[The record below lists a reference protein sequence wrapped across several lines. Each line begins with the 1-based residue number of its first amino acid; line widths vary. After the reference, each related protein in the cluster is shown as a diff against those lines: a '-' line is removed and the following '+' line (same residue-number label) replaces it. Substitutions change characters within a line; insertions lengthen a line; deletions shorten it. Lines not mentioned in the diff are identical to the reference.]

1 MSLWGIHAN
10 KTASGTVAITSS
22 GDVTG
27 TGTAFTTQAK
37 VGDYIT
43 VGQVDYLIRS
53 IASDTSATVINGTVN
68 GIDYGTSGAVTA
80 VGSTTAYTLSEK
92 PKFVTTA
99 EGSTSTGKTG
109 DSTKVYG
116 ATAGSITLAGV
127 VLTATTGQIT
137 FTLDGELQ
145 FDLGQTVT
153 ISGTNTGTGTITGYT
168 NPTTYYIIATN
179 GTTNATLSAT
189 PGGSAITTTAGTP
202 VGLTFVAK
210 TSSAA
215 HTGIAHTGWVRTV
228 VGSGGRSGRYQYE
241 TLVANKNVNQ

>member
-10 KTASGTVAITSS
+10 KTAGGTVAITSS

-80 VGSTTAYTLSEK
+80 VSSTTAYTLSEK
-92 PKFVTTA
+92 PKYVTTA
-99 EGSTSTGKTG
+99 EGTTSTGKTG

-116 ATAGSITLAGV
+116 VSAGSITLAGV
-127 VLTATTGQIT
+127 ALTATTGQIT

-153 ISGTNTGTGTITGYT
+153 VSGTNTGTGSITNG
-168 NPTTYYIIATN
+168 TYYITATN

-189 PGGSAITTTAGTP
+189 PGGSAITTTAGTT

-210 TSSAA
+210 TASAA
-215 HTGIAHTGWVRTV
+215 HTGVAHTGWVRTV